1 MNDKSRNLFFL
12 RSIDALNFATFE
24 IEKLAPIKRVVKV
37 PLAKINDASL
47 DGTQVL
53 LGAAE

>member
-12 RSIDALNFATFE
+12 RTIDALNFATFE
-24 IEKLAPIKRVVKV
+24 IEKLASIKSVVKV

-53 LGAAE
+53 LDAAK